1 MRLHDNII
9 QACDDHATRRLGPP
23 CIRFSDIFEILG
35 YCLALKNREEI
46 RNKNNNGWGNFREL
60 WPKYL
65 PLAYFYRNIEMYE
78 KTTPP

>member
-1 MRLHDNII
+1 MTML
-9 QACDDHATRRLGPP
+9 LGGWDP
-23 CIRFSDIFEILG
+23 RVLDFRIFLKFLAESAPMG
-35 YCLALKNREEI
+35 RYCLALKIREEI

-78 KTTPP
+78 KRPPPP